1 MSQDVDER
9 LSASQSMSSAA
20 VSRVVHDVQ
29 ETVIESS
36 ENGSTVVVVPSLDQ
50 VETTVSQLKQEKLD
64 ESEEGHVDVSNVQ
77 IQSSPREFVIKHVVP
92 TATLEQKPTSPIEIQ
107 LPQQIQQAI
116 QQQIPQGELQMGNVL
131 AAIASHLAKTRKMT
145 AEEQVVHL
153 QEAQAGN
160 SDSSPIIVTVPAN
173 TTVSQSVP
181 SSSHDITVSSEDSV
195 TSEQIIQT
203 VSSSS
208 DLPLTKR
215 PRIEIADSSQEQSGP
230 VYIRAD
236 KLPPGTY
243 LQTIETDNGIFHVT
257 QVATVDTSKPASA
270 LTEIYGPC
278 PICGDRISGNRLK
291 TSIVSELFCAPTNA
305 IVWGFVI

>member
-1 MSQDVDER
+1 MTDSDILFLLQVIVSQDVDER
-9 LSASQSMSSAA
+9 LSASQSVSNAA

-36 ENGSTVVVVPSLDQ
+36 ENGSTVVVVPSLEQ
-50 VETTVSQLKQEKLD
+50 VETTVSHLKQEKLD
-64 ESEEGHVDVSNVQ
+64 ESDVDTSNVQ

-145 AEEQVVHL
+145 VEEQIVHL
-153 QEAQAGN
+153 QEAQVGN

-181 SSSHDITVSSEDSV
+181 SLSHDITVSSEDSV

-215 PRIEIADSSQEQSGP
+215 PRIEIADSSQEQSSP

-243 LQTIETDNGIFHVT
+243 VQTIETDNGIFHVT
-257 QVATVDTSKPASA
+257 QVAAVDSSKPASA
-270 LTEIYGPC
+270 LTEIYGLC
-278 PICGDRISGNRLK
+278 PICGDRISGNHLR
-291 TSIVSELFCAPTNA
+291 I
-305 IVWGFVI
+305 